1 MPSTAA
7 PFAFTI
13 RTAVTNHSTIAA
25 VDLGSNSFRLQLAR
39 VSGGQI
45 YPLDSLKDS
54 VRMAAGLTD
63 DKRLD
68 EDSQQRAL
76 ACLSRFGER
85 LRGLPQDAVR
95 AVGTNTLR
103 VAKNAPEFLKK
114 AQRLLGFPIEIVA
127 GHEEARLIYLGVAH
141 AVPGMKGRTLVVDI
155 GGGST
160 EIIVGAGFEPL
171 RLESLYMGCVGHSK
185 AFFGDAKLS
194 AKRYAEAELAAA
206 TELQTISGPLAKER
220 WQQAVGSSGTAR
232 SIAEMLLQN
241 GWAETG
247 ISASGLAKLRKAL
260 IKAGDVRK
268 LDIAGLSA
276 DRRPVIAGGVAIM
289 TAVFDALGIEHMS
302 VTDSGMREGV
312 LWDMLGR
319 MQHHDVRDATVAE
332 FMRRYHV
339 DGAQA
344 ARVERLA
351 LQLYRQLAG
360 KAQIDPSVLSLLAWS
375 ARLHEIGLSIAYS
388 GYHRHSAY
396 IIENADMPGFARG
409 EQALMAHVVLGQRGA
424 LAKAASKLAEDTE
437 WLPVL
442 ALRLAVLFFRGRS
455 DYRVPRIELER
466 DGNRFALS
474 VDESWLARNQLL
486 VAALKAESKA
496 WRSTGFA
503 LDLIALQTQ
512 TAARA

>member
-1 MPSTAA
+1 MFSIANS
-7 PFAFTI
+7 
-13 RTAVTNHSTIAA
+13 VTDHSTIAA

-54 VRMAAGLTD
+54 VRMAAGLSD

-68 EDSQQRAL
+68 EESQQRAL

-85 LRGLPQDAVR
+85 LRGLPADAVR
-95 AVGTNTLR
+95 AIGTNTLR

-141 AVPGMKGRTLVVDI
+141 ALPGVKGPTLVVDI

-160 EIIVGAGFEPL
+160 EIVVGTGFEPA

-185 AFFGDAKLS
+185 AYFGDGKLS
-194 AKRYAEAELAAA
+194 AKRFAEAELAAA
-206 TELQTISGPLAKER
+206 TELQTIAGSIAKQR

-232 SIAEMLLQN
+232 SLAEMLLQN
-241 GWAETG
+241 GWADSG
-247 ISASGLAKLRKAL
+247 ISASGLSKLRKAI
-260 IKAGDVRK
+260 IKAGEVRK
-268 LDIAGLSA
+268 LDLPGLSA
-276 DRRPVIAGGVAIM
+276 DRKPVIAGGLAIM
-289 TAVFDALGIEHMS
+289 AAVFDALGIEHMS
-302 VTDSGMREGV
+302 VTDSGMREGI
-312 LWDMLGR
+312 LWEMLGR

-339 DGAQA
+339 DAAQA
-344 ARVERLA
+344 VRVERLA

-360 KAQIDPSVLSLLAWS
+360 KSEIDPAVLALLAWS
-375 ARLHEIGLSIAYS
+375 SRLHEIGLSIAYS

-396 IIENADMPGFARG
+396 IIENADMPGFSRG

-424 LAKAASKLAEDTE
+424 MAKAASKLADELE

-442 ALRLAVLFFRGRS
+442 ALRLAALFFAGAATTVFRAS
-455 DYRVPRIELER
+455 S
-466 DGNRFALS
+466 LS
-474 VDESWLARNQLL
+474 VAATALPWALMTRGLRAISCSWR
-486 VAALKAESKA
+486 
-496 WRSTGFA
+496 R
-503 LDLIALQTQ
+503 
-512 TAARA
+512 

>member
-1 MPSTAA
+1 
-7 PFAFTI
+7 
-13 RTAVTNHSTIAA
+13 VTNHSTIAA

-39 VSGGQI
+39 VSGRQI

-54 VRMAAGLTD
+54 VRLGAGLSS

-68 EDSQQRAL
+68 EESQERAL
-76 ACLSRFGER
+76 ACLSKFGER
-85 LRGLPQDAVR
+85 LRGLPKDAVR

-141 AVPGMKGRTLVVDI
+141 ALPTMKGRNLVVDI

-160 EIIVGAGFEPL
+160 EVIIGAGFEPQ
-171 RLESLYMGCVGHSK
+171 RLESLYMGCVSHSK
-185 AFFGDAKLS
+185 NFFGDGKLS
-194 AKRYAEAELAAA
+194 AKRFAEAELAAG
-206 TELQTISGPLAKER
+206 TELQTITGSFAKER

-232 SIAEMLLQN
+232 AIAEMLLQN
-241 GWAETG
+241 GWAHSG
-247 ISASGLAKLRKAL
+247 INAAGLSKLRKAM
-260 IKAGDVRK
+260 IKAGEVRK
-268 LDIAGLSA
+268 LDLPGLSSE
-276 DRRPVIAGGVAIM
+276 RKPVIAGGLAIM
-289 TAVFDALGIEHMS
+289 TAVFDALAIEHMS
-302 VTDSGMREGV
+302 TTDSGMREGV

-319 MQHHDVRDATVAE
+319 MQHHDVREATVAE

-339 DGAQA
+339 DRAQA

-351 LQLYRQLAG
+351 LLLYRQLAG
-360 KAQIDPSVLSLLAWS
+360 KDATDAAVAALLAWS

-396 IIENADMPGFARG
+396 ILEHADMPGFARG
-409 EQALMAHVVLGQRGA
+409 EQASMAHIVLGQRGA
-424 LAKAASKLAEDTE
+424 IAKAATKLAEEAE

-455 DYRVPRIELER
+455 DYRVPRIELAR
-466 DGNRFALS
+466 RGHRFELA
-474 VDESWLARNQLL
+474 VDQAWLARNQLL
-486 VAALKAESKA
+486 TAALKAESKA

-503 LDLIALQTQ
+503 LDLEPLVVR
-512 TAARA
+512 AAVGA